1 MGEVRTTRKFA
12 GFIGRS
18 RVLGMVEPMPLAA
31 LIVPILLGA
40 ADAPINVVGH
50 AWAPFISPMGEPFRA
65 RSANDDTLATWF
77 RQADRNHDGALTADE
92 MQADADRF
100 FAVLDADH
108 NGEIEPDELAHYE
121 YEVAPDIQVM
131 TQTRRDPRDPAPV
144 ARREEA
150 RDEAGPGHGRQRGRE
165 DNAQLGIGGGL
176 QGGARYGLLNIPE
189 PVAAADI
196 DFDRGISL
204 SEFRQAAAAR
214 FALLDS
220 GHAGG
225 LTLGDL
231 EARRAAAWAERG
243 SKRKADAPDR
253 RVGNPLPAGNLHLAG
268 HK

>member
-1 MGEVRTTRKFA
+1 
-12 GFIGRS
+12 
-18 RVLGMVEPMPLAA
+18 MPLAA

-65 RSANDDTLATWF
+65 RSASDDTLAAWF
-77 RQADRNHDGALTADE
+77 RQADRNRDGVLTADE

-131 TQTRRDPRDPAPV
+131 TED
-144 ARREEA
+144 EA
-150 RDEAGPGHGRQRGRE
+150 RPPRSGAGSAPRGGSGRGRPTTWAPTRSGRQRPTRDWRRASGRRQIWP
-165 DNAQLGIGGGL
+165 AQHS
-176 QGGARYGLLNIPE
+176 GAGRRRRHSISI
-189 PVAAADI
+189 AA
-196 DFDRGISL
+196 FL

-253 RVGNPLPAGNLHLAG
+253 RVGNPLPAGNLHLRATNDFTRPSSPRNDPRRLLTS
-268 HK
+268 